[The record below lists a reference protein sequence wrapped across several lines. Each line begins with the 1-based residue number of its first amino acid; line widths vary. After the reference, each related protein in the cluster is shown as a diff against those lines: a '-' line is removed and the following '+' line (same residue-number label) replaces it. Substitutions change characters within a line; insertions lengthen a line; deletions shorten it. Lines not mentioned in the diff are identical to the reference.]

1 MARKLDDARA
11 IELAPVG
18 LAYHADVIA
27 SLVRIV
33 AVWTSDAF
41 QNLLVGRP
49 DLPDQALTAVH
60 LLAARGAHRPAQLAA
75 AMHLS
80 AAGTSRLIESLAQA
94 GLVARAADPTDAR
107 ATLVGLTASGVEFS
121 RHLVRIGDTLA
132 DDLLRG
138 WSADDRTALA
148 HLVHRFADAVDARAH
163 RDD

>member
-1 MARKLDDARA
+1 MARKLDDAPA

-18 LAYHADVIA
+18 LPYHADVIA

-33 AVWTSDAF
+33 TVWTSDAF

-49 DLPDQALTAVH
+49 DLPDHALTALH

-75 AMHLS
+75 TLHLS
-80 AAGTSRLIESLAQA
+80 AAGTSRLVESLAQA

-107 ATLVGLTASGVEFS
+107 ATLVGLTAAGVDFS
-121 RHLVRIGDTLA
+121 RDLVRIGDDLA
-132 DDLLRG
+132 ADLLHD
-138 WSADDRTALA
+138 WSADDRATLA
-148 HLVHRFADAVDARAH
+148 RLVHRFADAVDERAR